1 MSGYKVTVQ
10 IKKMET
16 LNYKKIQYALEEW
29 IRKVAGSKGVV
40 IGLSGGIDSSV
51 ACVLAK
57 NALGADKVK
66 GIILDN
72 SKFSREV
79 GMSTAEQFAL
89 NQGILIQKVNIQ
101 KVRDAVLDTLPQI
114 NRNELIPVA
123 TIDVRL
129 CDLYLRTYAF
139 LEGKIYLGTINSTER
154 LCGWFPKGGL
164 VGDFDLL
171 GGLLKEQIKN
181 LAKEM
186 GLGHLIPTV
195 SQEAKDICS
204 GCGYLPEFEG
214 IPYRNLDEV
223 LFAIETSN
231 SQEQIFLKLKE
242 GGISRETYEKI
253 RARMNRVKH
262 KMDVFPEYPKIN
274 FPN

>member
-1 MSGYKVTVQ
+1 M
-10 IKKMET
+10 KKQ
-16 LNYKKIQYALEEW
+16 NYKKIQSDLENW
-29 IRKVAGSKGVV
+29 IQEKVGDKGVV

-79 GMSTAEQFAL
+79 GMSTAEEFAL
-89 NQGILIQKVNIQ
+89 EYGISIQKVDI
-101 KVRDAVLDTLPQI
+101 KEVRKSVLKTLPSMDKDQI
-114 NRNELIPVA
+114 IPVA
-123 TIDVRL
+123 TLDVRL

-164 VGDFDLL
+164 TGDFDLL
-171 GGLLKEQIKN
+171 GGLLKEQIKG
-181 LAKEM
+181 LAKVME
-186 GLGHLIPTV
+186 LGHLLPTV

-214 IPYRNLDEV
+214 IPYKTLDEV
-223 LFAIETSN
+223 LYVLETSSTEKMAKERATLEGLPTDYFN
-231 SQEQIFLKLKE
+231 GILNRVRSTKHKREAFPSFLK
-242 GGISRETYEKI
+242 I
-253 RARMNRVKH
+253 N
-262 KMDVFPEYPKIN
+262 YPLQK
-274 FPN
+274 